1 MDRPVLI
8 IFDCDGV
15 LVDSEPISLSVLL
28 DIISE
33 AGLDLDPDAAHDRF
47 LGRSLASVVQ
57 MLRDENGVN
66 LGATALE
73 DMRHRLYE
81 KFSTELEPISGIAE
95 VVKQLPMRYC
105 VASSSQI
112 ERIELSLEVTGLLP
126 LFKGRIFSSSM
137 VKSGKPAPDLFLH
150 AAHALGVEPSRCIV
164 VEDSPAGVLAAKAA
178 GMKAFAFTGGGH
190 AAGEAHLANLAR
202 AGPDKI
208 FSDMRR
214 LPEMIGIEASKAA
227 VLPEEKLI
235 VSVDVGTASARAGV
249 FNLSGKLLARNEYP
263 ILINRS
269 GPNVAEHDSQD
280 IWRAVCAA
288 VRDVVDACGGSPA
301 QIAGIGFDATC
312 SLVIRDRRHGQLT
325 VSEGG
330 DERWDTIV
338 WLDHRALKE
347 ADECTA
353 TQHQVLAHAGGAM
366 SPEMQIP
373 KLMWLK
379 RHLPDTWRKMG
390 LAMDLADFLTW
401 KSTGSIARSQG
412 TLACKWTY
420 QPHEGQG
427 WQREFLKAVGL
438 DDLIE
443 KAALPQV
450 ATPLASAVGNL
461 SEQSAGELGLT
472 TGCVVTAGLIDAYGG
487 ALGVL
492 GDFANQPET
501 LDSHMAL
508 IAGTSSCVMTLS
520 PHIRF
525 TKGVWG
531 PYLGVAVPGMWM
543 NEGGQSATG
552 ALLDH
557 IIRIHAAGKDP
568 SAAMHAKIIARVR
581 ELKVEEGGELA
592 RRLHVLPD
600 FHGNRSP
607 LADPHA
613 LGVVSGLTI
622 DSSFDGLCRLY
633 WRTAVSIAL
642 GVRHILETLNSSG
655 YDITTLHVTGGH
667 VHNSLLM
674 DLYADATGCIVSV
687 PASEDATLLGTAM
700 ATAAGAGLFND
711 LPQACAAM
719 SQGAKTRQPD
729 PAAAA
734 RFDKDYQ
741 VFLAMQRHRSELEG
755 YIVGETALP

>member
-1 MDRPVLI
+1 MVDQPGLI

-28 DIISE
+28 EIISE
-33 AGLDLDPDAAHDRF
+33 AGFDFDPDAAHDRF

-57 MLRDENGVN
+57 MLREEHGVN
-66 LGATALE
+66 LGETALE
-73 DMRHRLYE
+73 DMRRRLYE
-81 KFSTELEPISGIAE
+81 KFSAELEPISGIAD
-95 VVKQLPMRYC
+95 VVAHLPMRYC
-105 VASSSQI
+105 VASSGQI
-112 ERIELSLEVTGLLP
+112 ERIELALEVTGLLP

-137 VKSGKPAPDLFLH
+137 VKAGKPAPDLFLH
-150 AAHALGVEPSRCIV
+150 AARALGVEPSRCIV

-178 GMKAFAFTGGGH
+178 GMKVFAFTGGGH
-190 AAGEAHLANLAR
+190 AAGKTHLASLSR
-202 AGPDKI
+202 AGPDMI

-214 LPEMIGIEASKAA
+214 LPELIGIEASKAA
-227 VLPEEKLI
+227 LVAQDEKLV
-235 VSVDVGTASARAGV
+235 VSVDVGTTSARAGV
-249 FNLSGKLLARNEYP
+249 FDTRGKLLARNEYP

-269 GPNVAEHDSQD
+269 GPNVAEHDSED

-288 VRDVVDACGGSPA
+288 VRDVVDACGGKPS
-301 QIAGIGFDATC
+301 QIVGLGFDATC
-312 SLVIRDRRHGQLT
+312 SLVIRDRSHQQLS
-325 VSEGG
+325 VSGGG
-330 DERWDTIV
+330 DPRWDTIV

-353 TQHQVLAHAGGAM
+353 TGHQVLSQAGGVM

-379 RHLPDTWRKMG
+379 RRLPETWHNMG

-401 KSTGSIARSQG
+401 KSTGSTARSQG
-412 TLACKWTY
+412 TLACKWTF

-427 WQREFLKAVGL
+427 WQRDFLASVGL

-443 KAALPQV
+443 RASLPEDAA
-450 ATPLASAVGNL
+450 PLASAIGTL
-461 SEQSAGELGLT
+461 SVQAAHELGLT
-472 TGCVVTAGLIDAYGG
+472 TNCMVTSGLIDAYGG

-492 GDFANQPET
+492 GAYANQPKT

-520 PHIRF
+520 PRKRF

-557 IIRIHAAGKDP
+557 IIRVHAAGRDP
-568 SAAMHAKIIARVR
+568 SAAMHAQIIARVR
-581 ELKVEEGGELA
+581 ELQRDEGNDLA

-622 DSSFDGLCRLY
+622 DASFDGLCRLY

-642 GVRHILETLNSSG
+642 GVRQILETLNQSG
-655 YDITTLHVTGGH
+655 HGITTLHVTGGH
-667 VHNSLLM
+667 VHNALLM
-674 DLYADATGCIVSV
+674 DLYADATGCTVSI
-687 PASEDATLLGTAM
+687 PATEDATLLGTAM
-700 ATAAGAGLFND
+700 AAAMGAGLFRD

-719 SQGAKTRQPD
+719 SQGGNTR
-729 PAAAA
+729 PANPEALA
-734 RFDKDYQ
+734 RFDRDYQ
-741 VFLAMQRHRSELEG
+741 VFLAMQKHRAEIEG
-755 YIVGETALP
+755 MGAG